1 MGTQREPLVQ
11 GEAEQG
17 RGQRA
22 LASGQT
28 CMRSAMTAMV
38 LGMEAVHCAVLS
50 MTHLSA
56 TATRLQIMVLL
67 A

>member
-1 MGTQREPLVQ
+1 
-11 GEAEQG
+11 
-17 RGQRA
+17 
-22 LASGQT
+22 
-28 CMRSAMTAMV
+28 MTAKV